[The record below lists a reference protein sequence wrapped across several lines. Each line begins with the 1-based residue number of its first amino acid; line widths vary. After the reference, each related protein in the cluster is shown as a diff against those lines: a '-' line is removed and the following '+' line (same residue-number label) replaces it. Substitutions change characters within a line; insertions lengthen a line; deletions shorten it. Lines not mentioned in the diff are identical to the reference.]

1 MKWSPKGKYFD
12 LLKNSVNLF
21 LGKYMEISLDDLFVD
36 IGA

>member
-1 MKWSPKGKYFD
+1 MKWLPKGKYFD

-21 LGKYMEISLDDLFVD
+21 LAKYVEISLDNLFVD